1 MDKITINEVLE
12 ALKVIGTK
20 MELIDSRNI
29 SGVTQ
34 ELLNIAGS
42 DLKIVGETDLEE
54 KEERLQRLNN
64 RINAFSKESNL
75 RLLNQTVPVL
85 VLGESEKDPT
95 KVYGYTDTMK
105 LVNVKAPKNTISKI
119 IDVKIT
125 DAKSF
130 SLDGEIN
137 EKIHS

>member
-54 KEERLQRLNN
+54 KEERNSTYYFGKSQDIENAILESENSPRLDIEDGYVRLNLPEVDVPMLQ
-64 RINAFSKESNL
+64 FS
-75 RLLNQTVPVL
+75 
-85 VLGESEKDPT
+85 
-95 KVYGYTDTMK
+95 
-105 LVNVKAPKNTISKI
+105 I
-119 IDVKIT
+119 
-125 DAKSF
+125 
-130 SLDGEIN
+130 
-137 EKIHS
+137 